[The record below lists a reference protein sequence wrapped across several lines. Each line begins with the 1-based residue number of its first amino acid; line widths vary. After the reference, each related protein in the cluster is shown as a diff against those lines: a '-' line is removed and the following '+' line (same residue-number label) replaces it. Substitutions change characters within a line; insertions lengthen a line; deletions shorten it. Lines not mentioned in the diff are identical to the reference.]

1 MTSREIAG
9 YRMGNQRIIGG
20 VPVKAAGQRVASA
33 ALVKVA
39 GAPGATSTP
48 VGLVSWLGCIQA
60 QDFAM
65 AKWAIG
71 LRTGNVTEAEIDRD
85 FNEGKILRTHI
96 LRPTWHFVS
105 PSDIGWMLRLTA
117 PRIKAFSKGLHRKL
131 GIDEA
136 ILRRSKTILVKAL
149 AGGKQL
155 TREQLVQLLKK
166 GRINTDDIR
175 TTFLLMDAE
184 LDGVI
189 CSGGRQGKQ
198 FTYALLEERVPG
210 LVYLEEDDAIGE
222 LAHRYFASRGP
233 ATLQDFCWWSGLNLS
248 RAKRGVE
255 LNNPRLACVVVN
267 GQAYWFSAAG
277 KNPIQTI
284 VNPIQDPK
292 QTLVHL
298 LPAFDEF
305 TVAYKDRSDILPSH
319 YHQQTG
325 NGIFKPV
332 IVINGQIAGT
342 WKRSILKDKVL
353 VETEPFKTPGR
364 NTQRLIREAAGQY
377 ARFVGKELG

>member
-1 MTSREIAG
+1 MTSKEIAS
-9 YRMGNQRIIGG
+9 RRLVNQRI
-20 VPVKAAGQRVASA
+20 KATGPP
-33 ALVKVA
+33 VA
-39 GAPGATSTP
+39 GKGPA
-48 VGLVSWLGCIQA
+48 GLVSWLGCIQA

-71 LRTGNVTEAEIDRD
+71 LRSTNITEAEIDRD

-136 ILRRSKTILVKAL
+136 ILKRSRAILVKAL

-175 TTFLLMDAE
+175 SAFLLMDAE

-198 FTYALLEERVPG
+198 FTYALLEERAPG
-210 LVYLEEDDAIGE
+210 LACLEEDDAIGE

-233 ATLQDFCWWSGLNLS
+233 ATVQDFSWWSGLNLS
-248 RAKRGVE
+248 RAKRGVA
-255 LNNPRLACVVVN
+255 LNKQRLACAVVN
-267 GQAYWFSAAG
+267 GQAYWFSATG
-277 KNPIQTI
+277 HHP
-284 VNPIQDPK
+284 VPDRK
-292 QTLVHL
+292 QTTVRL
-298 LPAFDEF
+298 LPAYDEF
-305 TVAYKDRSDILPSH
+305 TVAYKDRSDILSLH
-319 YHQQTG
+319 YHKQTG

-332 IVINGQIAGT
+332 IVINGQVAGT
-342 WKRSILKDKVL
+342 WSRSMLKDKVL
-353 VETEPFKTPGR
+353 VETKSFKIPGR
-364 NTQRLIREAAGQY
+364 TTQRLIREAAERY
-377 ARFVGKELG
+377 ARFVGKELA